1 MENHEKRAT
10 AESQAFMARLSH
22 ALQTVKRKKTGSHA
36 TPVGSDS
43 GAMAIMKDY
52 IRVTIQVLV
61 VPHLACDLLFGI
73 STITATQADL

>member
-1 MENHEKRAT
+1 MKVERVGAMIELAK
-10 AESQAFMARLSH
+10 
-22 ALQTVKRKKTGSHA
+22 KKKTGSHA
-36 TPVGSDS
+36 TPVESDS